1 MELIVPDVNGGMK
14 SEYLEK
20 NTQKKINSL
29 VFSFDLDNSV
39 DFNIFIEDSVFY
51 FSSIYDVTFMKMSN
65 QKEEFLK
72 VIKNISF
79 PRKLFT
85 LSMVKT

>member
-29 VFSFDLDNSV
+29 VFSLDLDNSV

-65 QKEEFLK
+65 QKRGILESNKKHILSK
-72 VIKNISF
+72 K
-79 PRKLFT
+79 T
-85 LSMVKT
+85 LYYQ